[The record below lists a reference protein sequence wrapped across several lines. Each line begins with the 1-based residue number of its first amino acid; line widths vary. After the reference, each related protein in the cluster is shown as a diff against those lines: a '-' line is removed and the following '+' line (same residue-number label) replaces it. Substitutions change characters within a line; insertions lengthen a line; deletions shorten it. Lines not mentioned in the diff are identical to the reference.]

1 MNCDPALDWAKNFS
15 LAHLRQKVREYLHQA
30 AEAYRSGH
38 LVEFDQNFRMFYL
51 AASALHLKC
60 QGPDTGRVH
69 HEIWNFLNKWESSF
83 RIKFFTHDFF
93 EEFIHLCENSSRLIY
108 G

>member
-15 LAHLRQKVREYLHQA
+15 LAHLRQKMRDHLHEA
-30 AEAYRSGH
+30 ADAYGSGH

-51 AASALHLKC
+51 AASAIHLKC
-60 QGPDTGRVH
+60 QGPDTGKVH
-69 HEIWNFLNKWESSF
+69 GQIFTFLNKWESAF
-83 RIKFFTHDFF
+83 RIKFFTHAFS
-93 EEFIHLCENSSRLIY
+93 EEFIHLCENSSSLIY